1 MVSLWRQVTIHK
13 NKWRELFGM
22 WLGIPWGMMAV
33 TFPGLTGWPKTTL
46 FVTLFVLGAL
56 AVLISG
62 MPGIRNWVDTAAW
75 LTGWAISIL
84 ILSLHGGPAKFGTM
98 PLQIAGAM
106 LAGIFIV
113 GVLGRIIVDALSKQN

>member
-1 MVSLWRQVTIHK
+1 
-13 NKWRELFGM
+13 M

-75 LTGWAISIL
+75 LTGWAISII
-84 ILSLHGGPAKFGTM
+84 ILSLNGGPAKFGTM

-113 GVLGRIIVDALSKQN
+113 RVLGRIIVDALSKQN

>member
-1 MVSLWRQVTIHK
+1 MWRQVTIHK

-84 ILSLHGGPAKFGTM
+84 ILSLNGGPAKFGTM
-98 PLQIAGAM
+98 PLQITGAM